1 MLLLD
6 CVAYCHLGNSTQAFT
21 SLSWILSNASIIFQ
35 SPNHQ
40 LCWIV
45 FFVQKPHAFCYPLQ
59 QLVWDIIW
67 ENEETHSSNLQ
78 CQNFYLFNFLQVSP
92 YALALLSLPFPIL
105 LSKCFLS
112 CLRYSKYGSNPISR
126 GEGGQSGEG
135 KIYKPPPSHVH
146 FPFSFR
152 LSCSP
157 PKDITLAETSQL
169 SCLWL
174 PTSPLLKRV
183 AWMDVWGVF
192 RLWVDRKNPLHTV
205 SSHTKLTKDI
215 VLPMARGKI

>member
-6 CVAYCHLGNSTQAFT
+6 CVAYCHLGNSTQAFI
-21 SLSWILSNASIIFQ
+21 SLSWILNNASIIFQ

-45 FFVQKPHAFCYPLQ
+45 FFVQKPHAFCYPLHAAVGLRHYLGEWRDPLKQ
-59 QLVWDIIW
+59 SSMSKLLPSQL
-67 ENEETHSSNLQ
+67 
-78 CQNFYLFNFLQVSP
+78 
-92 YALALLSLPFPIL
+92 YASLTLCAPLPFPIL

-112 CLRYSKYGSNPISR
+112 GLRYSKYGSNPISR
-126 GEGGQSGEG
+126 GKGGQSGEG

-157 PKDITLAETSQL
+157 PKEITLAKASQL

-174 PTSPLLKRV
+174 PTPPLLKRV

-215 VLPMARGKI
+215 VLPLARGKI